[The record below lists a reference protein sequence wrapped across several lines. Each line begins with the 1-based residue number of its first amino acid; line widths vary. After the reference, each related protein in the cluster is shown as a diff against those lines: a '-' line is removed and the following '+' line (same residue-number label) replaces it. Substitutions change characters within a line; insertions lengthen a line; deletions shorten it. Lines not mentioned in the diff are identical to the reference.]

1 MRNGDIPT
9 KTAVT
14 YISVPQNSV
23 FIRCVR
29 VLQSKMLRNAR
40 PESQQL
46 LVPKMVSESEYLMV
60 FSVIAAALLSPKH
73 I

>member
-1 MRNGDIPT
+1 
-9 KTAVT
+9 
-14 YISVPQNSV
+14 
-23 FIRCVR
+23 
-29 VLQSKMLRNAR
+29 MLRNAR